1 MISRVEGTLV
11 GVGEG
16 RAEVRC
22 GELTYELLVPAADQG
37 RLAGEVGQAVCFH
50 TTHFLE
56 SQGQGASYVP
66 RLVGFASAEARA
78 FFEIFTTVKG
88 LGVRRSLRA
97 LAQPYPEIARAIVA
111 RDVET
116 LTALPEIGRRIAET
130 IVTQLR
136 GKVDRFVEVKPREA
150 RGGAP
155 ALSADA
161 IAALTRLGEPRA
173 AAERLIERA
182 LREDP
187 APETAGDLAA
197 LALRLKED

>member
-1 MISRVEGTLV
+1 MIRRVEGTLV

-22 GELTYELLVPAADQG
+22 GELTYELLVPAADQV
-37 RLAGEVGQAVCFH
+37 RLAGEVGETVCFH
-50 TTHFLE
+50 TMHFLE
-56 SQGQGASYVP
+56 SQAQGAAYVP

-78 FFEIFTTVKG
+78 FFEVLTTVKG

-111 RDVET
+111 RDLDT

-136 GKVDRFVEVKPREA
+136 GKVDKFVELKPRETL
-150 RGGAP
+150 GGAP
-155 ALSADA
+155 TLTADA
-161 IAALTRLGEPRA
+161 IATLTRLGEPRA
-173 AAERLIERA
+173 VAERLIERV
-182 LREDP
+182 LREEP
-187 APETAGDLAA
+187 APETAGDLVA